1 MASGAVKWFDARRGF
16 GFIAPDLGPCD
27 VFVHA
32 SAVTSAGLDDL
43 APGDRLDFELAQSGD
58 GRLIALGLRRRRDT
72 DKDLPR

>member
-32 SAVTSAGLDDL
+32 SAVTAAGLDDL
-43 APGDRLDFELAQSGD
+43 VPGDRLDFELAQSGD